1 MTMIS
6 AAQTA
11 IKQGLGGI
19 IFTDHYDVD
28 PPKGIVAF
36 DFDPAEQQR
45 EIENIKYSF
54 GNFEILKGIEVGIQL
69 KSLAKINRFLDRFS
83 FDTII
88 ASAHFVEGMDPYFG
102 DYYKNRDWREAYGFY
117 LKSIYDC
124 IVQFDNFDVIGHFDY
139 IARYAPYNVRSI
151 KYTDFPEIF
160 ESIFRLLKERGKAL
174 EINTNT
180 YRDKYGKAPELDIE
194 ILKRFKKSG
203 GEFVSL
209 SSDAHE
215 TGRIGENFGKYTAII
230 KEAGFD
236 HVTHYKERKPV
247 LTKI

>member
-1 MTMIS
+1 MPADSKKRFYISKLIATAVVTIWNFFLNYFITFAKQITLKLFDSHTHSQFSPDSRMTIIS

-36 DFDPAEQQR
+36 DFDPAEQQL
-45 EIENIKYSF
+45 EIEKIKGSF

-69 KSLAKINRFLDRFS
+69 KSLPKINRFLDRFS

-124 IVQFDNFDVIGHFDY
+124 IVQFDNFDVMY
-139 IARYAPYNVRSI
+139 
-151 KYTDFPEIF
+151 
-160 ESIFRLLKERGKAL
+160 
-174 EINTNT
+174 
-180 YRDKYGKAPELDIE
+180 LD
-194 ILKRFKKSG
+194 
-203 GEFVSL
+203 
-209 SSDAHE
+209 A
-215 TGRIGENFGKYTAII
+215 A
-230 KEAGFD
+230 
-236 HVTHYKERKPV
+236 
-247 LTKI
+247 